1 MQSYEVV
8 REVEN
13 LCANNQMRDIFFEE
27 IETDDP
33 VGWLRDFVKGKDV
46 ELTVDEKESGDLT
59 VFVES
64 GGVTQKF
71 LFTRHDNRC
80 AASLQHHCV
89 LFLMVVRYIGA
100 RHHDARQRGRGRAG
114 TASRICRRSW

>member
-13 LCANNQMRDIFFEE
+13 QCANNQTRDIFFEE

-33 VGWLRDFVKGKDV
+33 VGWLRGFVKGRDV
-46 ELTVDEKESGDLT
+46 EMSVDKKENGDLT
-59 VFVES
+59 VFVTS

-71 LFTRHDNRC
+71 LFTK
-80 AASLQHHCV
+80 
-89 LFLMVVRYIGA
+89 I
-100 RHHDARQRGRGRAG
+100 
-114 TASRICRRSW
+114 

>member
-13 LCANNQMRDIFFEE
+13 QCANNQMRDIFFEE

-46 ELTVDEKESGDLT
+46 ELTVAYGGQPVYYFLIS
-59 VFVES
+59 VE
-64 GGVTQKF
+64 
-71 LFTRHDNRC
+71 
-80 AASLQHHCV
+80 
-89 LFLMVVRYIGA
+89 
-100 RHHDARQRGRGRAG
+100 
-114 TASRICRRSW
+114 

>member
-33 VGWLRDFVKGKDV
+33 VGWLRDFVKGKAGRK
-46 ELTVDEKESGDLT
+46 L
-59 VFVES
+59 
-64 GGVTQKF
+64 KF
-71 LFTRHDNRC
+71 
-80 AASLQHHCV
+80 
-89 LFLMVVRYIGA
+89 
-100 RHHDARQRGRGRAG
+100 GRKMLSYN
-114 TASRICRRSW
+114 T

>member
-13 LCANNQMRDIFFEE
+13 QCANNQMRDIFFEE

-33 VGWLRDFVKGKDV
+33 VGWLRGFVKGRDV
-46 ELTVDEKESGDLT
+46 EMSVDT
-59 VFVES
+59 S

-71 LFTRHDNRC
+71 LFTK
-80 AASLQHHCV
+80 
-89 LFLMVVRYIGA
+89 I
-100 RHHDARQRGRGRAG
+100 
-114 TASRICRRSW
+114 

>member
-46 ELTVDEKESGDLT
+46 DADGRRKGKRRSD
-59 VFVES
+59 
-64 GGVTQKF
+64 GVCGERRRDAEISVHPAV
-71 LFTRHDNRC
+71 TR
-80 AASLQHHCV
+80 
-89 LFLMVVRYIGA
+89 
-100 RHHDARQRGRGRAG
+100 
-114 TASRICRRSW
+114 ASRKTAKKPDQN

>member
-8 REVEN
+8 REIEN
-13 LCANNQMRDIFFEE
+13 QCANNQMRDIFFEE

-33 VGWLRDFVKGKDV
+33 VSWLRAFVKGKDV
-46 ELTVDEKESGDLT
+46 EMTVDRKESGDLT

-71 LFTRHDNRC
+71 LFTK
-80 AASLQHHCV
+80 
-89 LFLMVVRYIGA
+89 I
-100 RHHDARQRGRGRAG
+100 
-114 TASRICRRSW
+114 